1 MKQIKIIIEK
11 TKDHYSAYAEN
22 VAGIY
27 GGGDTVME
35 AKSSIEDAIRL
46 LKKYNANKRIPA
58 ILKGDYELKFQ
69 FDIIS
74 LLNYYKNIFTHSAL
88 EKLTGIHQK
97 QIQHYASGLRKPREK
112 QSRKIASAFHQLGH
126 ELAAVEIKE

>member
-22 VAGIY
+22 VAGVY
-27 GGGDTVME
+27 GGGNTPQE
-35 AKSSIEDAIRL
+35 AKASIFESIAL
-46 LKKYNANKRIPA
+46 LKKYNNEKKIPA
-58 ILKGDYELKFQ
+58 ILKGNYEIVFRY
-69 FDIIS
+69 DIIS

-88 EKLTGIHQK
+88 EKMTGIHQK

-112 QSRKIASAFHQLGH
+112 QSKKIESAFHQLGQ
-126 ELAAVEIKE
+126 ELLAVELG